1 MDAKKYVNAI
11 ARKIKCNGKKKKE
24 IKKQLMMDI
33 HMRMKQGERL
43 EEIISQM
50 GTVKEIADGFNEN
63 ISLREQKRYV
73 RNKVLK
79 IVIPIVLALIFLI
92 LFVYWIFPKSID
104 IEQSKYFNK
113 EQVEATMKETIAL
126 LDAEDYIAL
135 QENAIPQ
142 MQSLLNT
149 ETRAEMRETI
159 SDDWGERRQFG
170 AVYMVEL
177 VQRNVHYA
185 VGEITVTYE
194 NVSVTYRLTYDKDM
208 RLAGM
213 YVR

>member
-1 MDAKKYVNAI
+1 MEAKKYVNAI

-63 ISLREQKRYV
+63 ISLKEQRRYV

-79 IVIPIVLALIFLI
+79 IVVPIIAVLAFLI

-113 EQVEATMKETIAL
+113 EQVEAAMKETIAL
-126 LDAEDYIAL
+126 LDTEDYIAL

-149 ETRAEMRETI
+149 ETRAEMRGTI
-159 SDDWGERRQFG
+159 SDDWGERKQFG

-185 VGEITVTYE
+185 VGEVTVTYE

>member
-11 ARKIKCNGKKKKE
+11 VRKIKCNGKKKKE
-24 IKKQLMMDI
+24 IKKQLLMDI
-33 HMRMKQGERL
+33 DMRMKQGERL

-63 ISLREQKRYV
+63 ISLKEQKQYA

-79 IVIPIVLALIFLI
+79 IAIPIIVVLVFLF
-92 LFVYWIFPKSID
+92 LFVYWLLPKSFD
-104 IEQSKYFNK
+104 IEQSRYFNT
-113 EQVEATMKETIAL
+113 EQVEAAMKETIEL
-126 LDAEDYIAL
+126 LDERDYIAL
-135 QENAIPQ
+135 QESAIPQ
-142 MQSLLNT
+142 MKPLLNA
-149 ETRAEMRETI
+149 ETMDDVKGAL
-159 SDDWGERRQFG
+159 SDDWGERKLFG

-177 VQRNVHYA
+177 VQGTGHFV

-194 NVSVTYRLTYDKDM
+194 NVSATYRLTYDKDM
-208 RLAGM
+208 RLAGI

>member
-1 MDAKKYVNAI
+1 MEAKKYVNAI

-63 ISLREQKRYV
+63 ISLKEQRRYV

-79 IVIPIVLALIFLI
+79 IVVPIIAVLAFLI

-113 EQVEATMKETIAL
+113 EQVEAAMKETIAL
-126 LDAEDYIAL
+126 LDTEDYIAL

-149 ETRAEMRETI
+149 ETRAEMRGTI
-159 SDDWGERRQFG
+159 SDDWGERKQFG
-170 AVYMVEL
+170 TVYMAEL

-185 VGEITVTYE
+185 VGEVTVTYE

>member
-11 ARKIKCNGKKKKE
+11 VKKIKCDGKKKKD
-24 IKKQLMMDI
+24 IKKQLLTDI

-50 GTVKEIADGFNEN
+50 GAVKEIADSFNEN
-63 ISLREQKRYV
+63 ISLEEQKRYV
-73 RNKVLK
+73 RNKVMK
-79 IVIPIVLALIFLI
+79 IVISIMVVLIFLI
-92 LFVYWIFPKSID
+92 LFVYWIFPKSFD

-113 EQVEATMKETIAL
+113 DQVETAMKETIEL
-126 LDAEDYIAL
+126 LDAGDYMAL
-135 QENAIPQ
+135 QESVTPK
-142 MQSLLNT
+142 MQTLLN
-149 ETRAEMRETI
+149 AETI
-159 SDDWGERRQFG
+159 DDVKGALSDNWGERKMFG

-177 VQRNVHYA
+177 VQGNRHFA

-194 NVSVTYRLTYDKDM
+194 NVSATYRLTYDEGM
-208 RLAGM
+208 RLSGI